1 MMLKVLTTGVLGAAV
16 LSTGVAMSQG
26 PTDPNRPDC
35 PGQIRCPR
43 TGEWVC
49 KDRCPELNEE
59 TTKEPEKASC
69 PLCP

>member
-1 MMLKVLTTGVLGAAV
+1 MIKLLTAGVLSVGL
-16 LSTGVAMSQG
+16 LSAGLTMSQS

-35 PGQIRCPR
+35 PGQIRCPQ

-49 KDRCPELNEE
+49 KDRCPELEDEEAKKREE
-59 TTKEPEKASC
+59 TSC